1 MRDSPHRT
9 TVHTRGYS
17 RRVPKHDI
25 AVYSPPT
32 GNLFRRS
39 RGRTGGAER
48 QMALLASE
56 LARRGRRVA
65 VVVYPVPD
73 PGPEVDRRLTLVER
87 GTHAGG
93 GAKGTLVEAV
103 RVIRALVRANPRVV
117 VVRGG
122 KSVVG
127 VVAAYCLFWRRKLV
141 FSSANDFDF
150 LGRAELRG
158 RRLRLY
164 RFGVRRADAV
174 VVQSTRQLELARHA
188 FPTVSASRLIRI
200 PSFAGDAPRPVDGT
214 PTEFFWVGRLID
226 YKRPLLYADLAAAVP
241 EARFVLIPLL
251 PPDLTAEQSQ
261 LLAQLESA
269 APRTPNLAL
278 ESSLPHAAL
287 MGRLGRAVAVVN
299 TSVFEGMPN
308 TFLEAWSLGV
318 PVLTLSFDPDD
329 VVRERALG
337 VAAGGSWERFVDGA
351 RELWGGRFER
361 EELSKRLLAYV
372 RETHAPE
379 AVGHQWDTLLER
391 LGAFPRRD
399 AQRRSEDLPFT
410 RDPA

>member
-1 MRDSPHRT
+1 
-9 TVHTRGYS
+9 
-17 RRVPKHDI
+17 VPEHDV

-56 LARRGRRVA
+56 LANRGRSVA

-73 PGPEVDRRLTLVER
+73 PRPEVDGRLTLVER
-87 GTHAGG
+87 GTHAGS
-93 GAKGTLVEAV
+93 GAKGTAVEAV

-127 VVAAYCLFWRRKLV
+127 VVAAYCMLWRRKLV

-150 LGRAELRG
+150 LGRAELSG
-158 RRLRLY
+158 TRLRLY

-174 VVQSTRQLELARHA
+174 VVQSRRQLELARQA
-188 FPTVSASRLIRI
+188 FPTVSASRFVRI
-200 PSFAGDAPRPVDGT
+200 PSFAGDLPRPVDGT

-226 YKRPLLYADLAAAVP
+226 YKRPLLYADLAAAAP
-241 EARFVLIPLL
+241 EARFVVIPLL
-251 PPDLTAEQSQ
+251 PPELTAEQSD
-261 LLAQLESA
+261 LLKQLESA
-269 APRTPNLAL
+269 AARAPNLVV

-299 TSVFEGMPN
+299 TSVYEGMPN

-329 VVRERALG
+329 AVRENALG

-351 RELWGGRFER
+351 RELWEGRLER
-361 EELSKRLLAYV
+361 DELSRRLLAYV
-372 RETHAPE
+372 RERHAPE
-379 AVGHQWDTLLER
+379 TVGHQWDALLER
-391 LGAFPRRD
+391 LGAVPRRD
-399 AQRRSEDLPFT
+399 APRPSGDRPLT

>member
-1 MRDSPHRT
+1 
-9 TVHTRGYS
+9 
-17 RRVPKHDI
+17 VPKHDV

-32 GNLFRRS
+32 GNLYRRS

-73 PGPEVDRRLTLVER
+73 PGPEVDGRLTLVER
-87 GTHAGG
+87 RTHAGE
-93 GAKGTLVEAV
+93 GAKGALVEAV
-103 RVIRALVRANPRVV
+103 RVIRALVRANARVV

-127 VVAAYCLFWRRKLV
+127 VVAVYCVIWRRKLV

-150 LGRAELRG
+150 LGRAELTG

-174 VVQSTRQLELARHA
+174 VVQSTRQLELARQA
-188 FPTVSASRLIRI
+188 FPTVSASRLVRI
-200 PSFAGDAPRPVDGT
+200 PSFAGELPSPVDGT
-214 PTEFFWVGRLID
+214 PTDFFWIGRLID
-226 YKRPLLYADLAAAVP
+226 YKRPLVYADLAAAMP
-241 EARFVLIPLL
+241 DARFVLIPLL
-251 PPDLTAEQSQ
+251 PPDLTEEQSD
-261 LLAQLESA
+261 LLAQLEA
-269 APRTPNLAL
+269 AAARTPNLAV
-278 ESSLPHAAL
+278 ESSLSHGAL

-299 TSVFEGMPN
+299 TSLFEGMPN
-308 TFLEAWSLGV
+308 TFIEAWSLGV

-329 VVRERALG
+329 VVRTNALG
-337 VAAGGSWERFVDGA
+337 VAAGGSWERFVGGA
-351 RELWGGRFER
+351 RELWEGRLER
-361 EELSKRLLAYV
+361 DGLSSRLLAYV
-372 RETHAPE
+372 RETHATE
-379 AVGHQWDTLLER
+379 AVGHQWDALLER
-391 LGAFPRRD
+391 LGAVPRRD
-399 AQRRSEDLPFT
+399 APRPPGDRPLA